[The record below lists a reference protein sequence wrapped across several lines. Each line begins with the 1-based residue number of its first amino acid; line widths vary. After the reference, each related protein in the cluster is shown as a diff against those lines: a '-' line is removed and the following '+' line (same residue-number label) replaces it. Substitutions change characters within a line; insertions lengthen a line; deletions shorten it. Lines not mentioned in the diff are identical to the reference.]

1 MSCVLQFPMQRPA
14 ALPKRC
20 RLTLAPPALQVHPGV
35 LCPAALHLSA
45 LQRRRSH
52 SQLQPATR
60 LTLTLEI
67 QHSTNTATNANTE
80 EKKLTTA
87 KSQSSTTSEAMEPGE
102 VFPSLTVDINSPT
115 PYTDAT
121 QVSDTNNT
129 MMHNTTRDTTIT
141 TRATILTLW
150 ATFIRISGMSSCSR
164 Q

>member
-1 MSCVLQFPMQRPA
+1 
-14 ALPKRC
+14 
-20 RLTLAPPALQVHPGV
+20 
-35 LCPAALHLSA
+35 
-45 LQRRRSH
+45 
-52 SQLQPATR
+52 
-60 LTLTLEI
+60 
-67 QHSTNTATNANTE
+67 
-80 EKKLTTA
+80 
-87 KSQSSTTSEAMEPGE
+87 MEPGE